1 MDLKGKKI
9 IVTGGSLGIGK
20 ETARLLVEKGA
31 NVLITGRSETRLIEA
46 RSYTKA
52 KIIEFDISDHEN
64 ISHSAEECIEILDGR
79 VDVLINNAGTGVRRP
94 IEELNIEDFLKV
106 FNVNVF
112 GLALFTK
119 EIVPYMIK
127 ASYGTI
133 INIGSTASLKG
144 YKNGSIYSSSKFA
157 VRCLTQCW
165 QAELRPYNIRVC
177 QVNPSEVTTAF
188 GNPERIEREDIENKL
203 TPKEISHSI
212 ISAIEMDDRG
222 FINELNIWA
231 TNPFNQKITLKIFN
245 NANRH

>member
-1 MDLKGKKI
+1 MNVKGKNI
-9 IVTGGSLGIGK
+9 IITGGSLGIGK
-20 ETARLLVEKGA
+20 ETARALVKKGA
-31 NVLITGRSETRLIEA
+31 NVLITGRSENRLIEA
-46 RSYTKA
+46 KSYTGA

-64 ISHSAEECIEILDGR
+64 ISVHAKKCIDIFDGKI
-79 VDVLINNAGTGVRRP
+79 DVLVNNAGIGVRKSV
-94 IEELNIEDFLKV
+94 EELNIEDFLKV

-119 EIVPYMIK
+119 EIIPYMIEE
-127 ASYGTI
+127 SYGTI

-165 QAELRPYNIRVC
+165 QAELRPHNIRVC
-177 QVNPSEVTTAF
+177 QINPSEVTTAF
-188 GNPERIEREDIENKL
+188 GNSERVEREDVDNKL
-203 TPKEISHSI
+203 TPREISHSI

-231 TNPFNQKITLKIFN
+231 TNPFN
-245 NANRH
+245 

>member
-1 MDLKGKKI
+1 MNVKGKNI
-9 IVTGGSLGIGK
+9 IITGGSLGIGK
-20 ETARLLVEKGA
+20 ETARALVKKGA
-31 NVLITGRSETRLIEA
+31 NVLITGRSENRLIEA
-46 RSYTKA
+46 KSYTGA

-64 ISHSAEECIEILDGR
+64 ISVHAKKCIDIFDGKI
-79 VDVLINNAGTGVRRP
+79 DVLVNNAGIGVRKSV
-94 IEELNIEDFLKV
+94 EELNIEDFLKV

-119 EIVPYMIK
+119 EIIPYMIEE
-127 ASYGTI
+127 SYGTI

-165 QAELRPYNIRVC
+165 QAELRPHNIRVC

-188 GNPERIEREDIENKL
+188 GNSSREEREDVANKL

-212 ISAIEMDDRG
+212 ISIIEMDDRG
-222 FINELNIWA
+222 FVNELNIWA
-231 TNPFNQKITLKIFN
+231 TNPFN
-245 NANRH
+245 

>member
-1 MDLKGKKI
+1 MDLKGKNI

-79 VDVLINNAGTGVRRP
+79 VDVLINNAGTGVRRS

-119 EIVPYMIK
+119 EIAPYMIK

-144 YKNGSIYSSSKFA
+144 YTNGSIYSSSKFA

-188 GNPERIEREDIENKL
+188 GNPERIERKDIENKL
-203 TPKEISHSI
+203 TPNEISHSI

-231 TNPFNQKITLKIFN
+231 TNPFN
-245 NANRH
+245 